1 MLRRLSYWAISIAL
15 VLLVLIGVGQTIK
28 LQLDIEAQEAQR
40 AAAALSNEAKRW
52 DMEVSERTTDWM
64 QSVVGLDSEGTGS
77 RERYYRKHS
86 PFFEAIYRWE
96 RLPGSQVIA
105 WTYPVLGTQED
116 LPGINRSAC
125 ISTVRRQEPNLAPE
139 DLPPLFL
146 TCTEDPDPQVAL
158 FASTEAA
165 SRFLELG
172 KPAQASDALM
182 RPGLDLLTLS
192 EAQERGISARRVV
205 LHRALHA
212 QALAQGGRPRFA
224 IAEYEDLAKEIIH
237 QPGPV
242 LEQVL
247 AFLEG
252 NIQADLQVLAPD
264 SLVLAMLKDELPRA
278 RTRLLGWQEVQARLA
293 PRSEPGANQRVV
305 TDPYGAPW
313 ILVYSSVGTDSY
325 SAVQLN
331 ESAMLESF
339 ARRSSAP
346 EFLVVA
352 RLSDGVLRYGD
363 GMASTATTQFPRML
377 THLRL
382 GYNQAFFEE
391 ARSRYRNSLLST
403 LLSILVGGAIG
414 AGALAAAVAVNEQEE
429 SIRSRDIPPKIVLFV
444 VRKPR
449 RTLFL

>member
-1 MLRRLSYWAISIAL
+1 M
-15 VLLVLIGVGQTIK
+15 
-28 LQLDIEAQEAQR
+28 
-40 AAAALSNEAKRW
+40 
-52 DMEVSERTTDWM
+52 
-64 QSVVGLDSEGTGS
+64 
-77 RERYYRKHS
+77 
-86 PFFEAIYRWE
+86 
-96 RLPGSQVIA
+96 
-105 WTYPVLGTQED
+105 
-116 LPGINRSAC
+116 
-125 ISTVRRQEPNLAPE
+125 
-139 DLPPLFL
+139 
-146 TCTEDPDPQVAL
+146 
-158 FASTEAA
+158 
-165 SRFLELG
+165 
-172 KPAQASDALM
+172 
-182 RPGLDLLTLS
+182 
-192 EAQERGISARRVV
+192 
-205 LHRALHA
+205 
-212 QALAQGGRPRFA
+212 
-224 IAEYEDLAKEIIH
+224 
-237 QPGPV
+237 

-414 AGALAAAVAVNEQEE
+414 AGALAARITADRRREELAVRQREFATRVTHELKTPLAGIRVMAENIELGSADDPAMARAFARRILTESDKLTARIDEILAVARTRTPARPQQYDIEALLDGALDEWEPRFEDAGVELIRDLEPVGKAFGDPALMRDAMVCLLDNAIKYKRDDRQSVVQVNLRILNDQAELSVSDNGIGVPKRKREDIFQPFVRVEGPDRGLSGGHGLGLSFVNDAVESQKGSVRCEE
-429 SIRSRDIPPKIVLFV
+429 GIAGGARFVL
-444 VRKPR
+444 RLP
-449 RTLFL
+449 LQH